1 MRIVLFSICRGQM
14 PMRADAD
21 EGNSA
26 PILTAGV
33 RGLNGSA
40 QCAPSIRLNVIRG
53 GTTSYSTYCVL
64 DGCTVAVCFWTTY
77 VYLPYP
83 TQCLL
88 FVLLV
93 GTFHIINSNNNNNN
107 F

>member
-1 MRIVLFSICRGQM
+1 
-14 PMRADAD
+14 MRADAD

-64 DGCTVAVCFWTTY
+64 DGCTVAK
-77 VYLPYP
+77 
-83 TQCLL
+83 
-88 FVLLV
+88 
-93 GTFHIINSNNNNNN
+93 
-107 F
+107 